1 MFIKK
6 NIAQRSFIL
15 FQVFDVAETNLR
27 LASDQRIGNRRKR
40 FNKVGILLCERIDE
54 IEPLVAAKLLQIP
67 EKLRGLGM
75 FSCVRNSYFAFPL
88 WIEKI
93 VKRTLAFG
101 GFNSIRVI
109 EFAYGNQTPG
119 LHLAVLILEMLGKL
133 LRRWRNIFRKAA
145 FLFKG

>member
-40 FNKVGILLCERIDE
+40 FNNVGFLLCERLDE

-75 FSCVRNSYFAFPL
+75 LSGVRNAYFAFPL
-88 WIEKI
+88 GIEKI
-93 VKRTLAFG
+93 VKRTWAVG
-101 GFNSIRVI
+101 SFNSIRVV
-109 EFAYGNQTPG
+109 ENAYGNQTPG
-119 LHLAVLILEMLGKL
+119 GHLAVLVLEML
-133 LRRWRNIFRKAA
+133 
-145 FLFKG
+145 